1 LICVAGGERI
11 LSPSVYDDI
20 KQRIILLEIQP
31 GSAVHTKSLADELGV
46 SVTPVR
52 EALIRLEADGLIRR
66 VPNGTAQVAEVH
78 LHDLKDLLEAR
89 LLLVEQIARLAA
101 QRVSAEELA
110 EMRQIVEQMKTE
122 SERRTLIQLDSQFH
136 RLINDATR
144 NRTLSQLEDLM
155 RNHVLRLWY
164 YVSNDDEYWRDLVE
178 DRNRLID
185 ALGSR
190 DVGAATEILKSHVT
204 RFVEVVRAS
213 TWS

>member
-1 LICVAGGERI
+1 MICVAGGEPA
-11 LSPSVYDDI
+11 LSTSVYDDI

-31 GSAVHTKSLADELGV
+31 GSAVNTKALADKLGV

-52 EALIRLEADGLIRR
+52 EALIRLEADGLVRR
-66 VPNGTAQVAEVH
+66 VPNGTAQVADVH

-89 LLLVEQIARLAA
+89 LLLIEQIARLAT
-101 QRVSAEELA
+101 QRVSEEELT
-110 EMRQIVEQMKTE
+110 EMREIVEHMKTE
-122 SERRTLIQLDSQFH
+122 SERRKLIQLDSQFH

-164 YVSNDDEYWRDLVE
+164 YVSNDDAYWHDLVE
-178 DRNRLID
+178 DRDRLID

-190 DVGAATEILKSHVT
+190 DVDTATEILKSHVT

-213 TWS
+213 TWN